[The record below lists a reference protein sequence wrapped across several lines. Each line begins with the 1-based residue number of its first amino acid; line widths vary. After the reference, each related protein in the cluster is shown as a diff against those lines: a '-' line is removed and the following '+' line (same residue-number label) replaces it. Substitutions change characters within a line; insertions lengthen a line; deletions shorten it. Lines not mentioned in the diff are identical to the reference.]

1 MAEFD
6 WALET
11 LMVHAGNDVVKT
23 EPYHATAPVIYP
35 STSYQLPSPE
45 LLDQV
50 MAGSTQGFSY
60 GRHGNPSVEA
70 FVQAMVRLE
79 CAETGV
85 ACASGMSAID
95 MALYAVGLQPGDS
108 LLLSQDLYGASLNLA
123 SAIWQQYG
131 VQPMV
136 VDFANLAGV
145 QDILE
150 RLHPRAM
157 IFEVI
162 SNPLLKVLDAKA
174 LIKLASDY
182 HCQVIVD
189 NTFTTPLMAE
199 PLTWGADL
207 VVHSATKYL
216 GGHGDAM
223 GGVVLGRRRYH
234 DRLHQYLKLRGAIL
248 GPFEAWLLHRGL
260 KTLGVRFERQCANAL
275 EIAEALRSSDLFD
288 QVYYPL
294 LPDHPSYPLARQ
306 YFGVMGGAV
315 VTLDIPGG
323 RSAVYQFINHLRLV
337 GSATTVGDVY
347 TLCLYPVIASHRNQ
361 TPEERLAM
369 GITDGT
375 VRIAVG
381 LESPDDVIR
390 DIIQATKS

>member
-70 FVQAMVRLE
+70 FVQAMIQLE
-79 CAETGV
+79 HAETGV

-123 SAIWQQYG
+123 STIWQQYG
-131 VQPMV
+131 VRPMV
-136 VDFANLAGV
+136 ADLANLPGV
-145 QDILE
+145 KNILE
-150 RLHPRAM
+150 RFHPRAM
-157 IFEVI
+157 ILEVI
-162 SNPLLKVLDAKA
+162 SNPLLKVLDVKA
-174 LIKLASDY
+174 LVSLAHDY
-182 HCQVIVD
+182 HCQVIID
-189 NTFTTPLMAE
+189 NTFTTPLMAQ

-223 GGVVLGRRRYH
+223 GGVVLGSSRYD
-234 DRLHQYLKLRGAIL
+234 DRLHQYLKLRGATL

-260 KTLGVRFERQCANAL
+260 KTLAVRFQRQCANAL
-275 EIAEALRSSDLFD
+275 KIAEVLSTTGIFNHL
-288 QVYYPL
+288 YYPL
-294 LPDHPSYPLARQ
+294 LVDHPSCLLARQ
-306 YFGVMGGAV
+306 YFGAMGGAV
-315 VTLDIPGG
+315 VTMEIPGG
-323 RSAVYQFINHLRLV
+323 RSAVYQFIKHLKLV

-347 TLCLYPVIASHRNQ
+347 TLCLYPAIASHRNQ

-381 LESPDDVIR
+381 LEYPEDVIG
-390 DIIQATKS
+390 DILQAMEA